1 MKGYPMSKLV
11 PITRRDT
18 LKRMDR
24 IFRINTRWIDDAY
37 EHEFLFATVVAGH
50 YDPRRIVVLYDGW
63 QGSEKSARTVVAW
76 RQFYRVK

>member
-1 MKGYPMSKLV
+1 MSKLV

-24 IFRINTRWIDDAY
+24 IFRINTRWVDGAY
-37 EHEFLFATVVAGH
+37 EHEFVFATVVAGPH
-50 YDPRRIVVLYDGW
+50 DPRRLVVLHDGW

>member
-1 MKGYPMSKLV
+1 MSKLV

-24 IFRINTRWIDDAY
+24 IFRIKTRWVDDGY

-50 YDPRRIVVLYDGW
+50 HDPRRIVVLYDGW